1 MPDLNSTPQVTIVTG
16 ASSGI
21 GEATARRFARGGHA
35 VVIAAR
41 RKDLLD
47 SVAADIEREGGTAL
61 SVPTDLSDAN
71 QTSALAR
78 TALESFGK
86 VDVLVNNA
94 GYGPPFALEQLDRAA
109 LRHVF
114 DVNLLSAMQLI
125 GELTPHWRERRAGR
139 VVNVSSMT
147 RFVAAPMAVS
157 YAATKGG
164 MDSMTACLRLE
175 LAPWDIKL
183 SQVIPGF
190 VDTPTFE
197 TSRQAGKDV
206 RHDPQNPYRSLI
218 GGIEK
223 FADDQLE
230 SAISPDDVAK
240 IIWKAATVPNPKPR
254 YFAPKSV
261 GTAARMFSVMPSSL
275 AERILRG
282 MYKWDLDEVE
292 KNDAE

>member
-1 MPDLNSTPQVTIVTG
+1 MPVSTNASTVTIVTG

-21 GEATARRFARGGHA
+21 GKATARRFAKGGHA

-41 RKDLLD
+41 REDLLD
-47 SVAADIEREGGTAL
+47 AVASDINDAGGTAL
-61 SVPTDLSDAN
+61 AVPTDLSDEG
-71 QTSALAR
+71 QTSALVQR
-78 TALESFGK
+78 SFEAFGR
-86 VDVLVNNA
+86 VDILVNNA
-94 GYGPPFALEQLDRAA
+94 GYGPPFALEQLDRTA

-125 GELTPHWRERRAGR
+125 GELTPHWRERRTGR
-139 VVNVSSMT
+139 VVNVNSMT
-147 RFVAAPMAVS
+147 RFVAAPFAVA

-164 MDSMTACLRLE
+164 MDLMTACLRLE
-175 LAPWDIKL
+175 LAPWNIEF

-197 TSRQAGKDV
+197 TSREAGKEL
-206 RHDPQNPYRSLI
+206 RHDPSNPYRTLI
-218 GGIEK
+218 GGLEE
-223 FADDQLE
+223 FADKQLE
-230 SAISPDDVAK
+230 SAISSEDVAE

-261 GTAARMFSVMPSSL
+261 GTAARMFSAMPNSL

-282 MYKWDLDEVE
+282 MYKWELREDS
-292 KNDAE
+292 DAE

>member
-1 MPDLNSTPQVTIVTG
+1 MRDTQLSPPVSIVTG

-21 GEATARRFARGGHA
+21 GAATARRFARGGHL

-41 RKDLLD
+41 RKELLD
-47 SVAADIEREGGTAL
+47 SVAADIVRNGGTAL
-61 SVPTDLSDAN
+61 SVPTDLSDPS
-71 QTSALAR
+71 QTSMLVQR
-78 TALESFGK
+78 ALEPHGR

-109 LRHVF
+109 MRHVF

-125 GELTPHWRERRAGR
+125 SELTPHWRERKSGR
-139 VVNVSSMT
+139 VVNVNSMT
-147 RFVAAPMAVS
+147 RFVAAPFAVA

-175 LAPWDIKL
+175 LSPWNIQL

-190 VDTPTFE
+190 VDTPAFE
-197 TSRQAGKDV
+197 TSREAAKEL
-206 RHDPQNPYRSLI
+206 RRAPSNPYRDLVD
-218 GGIEK
+218 GLDE
-223 FADDQLE
+223 FAARQLE
-230 SAISPDDVAK
+230 SAISSSDVAD
-240 IIWKAATVPNPKPR
+240 IVWEAATVPRPKLR

-261 GTAARMFSVMPSSL
+261 ATAARMFSMMPTSL

-282 MYKWDLDEVE
+282 MYKWEL
-292 KNDAE
+292 AEDTDVG

>member
-1 MPDLNSTPQVTIVTG
+1 MSDLQPVTLVTG

-21 GEATARRFARGGHA
+21 GEATARRFAKGGHA

-47 SVAADIEREGGTAL
+47 AVASDIEQEGGVVL
-61 SVPTDLSDAN
+61 SVPTDLSDAT
-71 QTSALAR
+71 QT
-78 TALESFGK
+78 TALVDAAFERFGK

-94 GYGPPFALEQLDRAA
+94 GYGPPFALEQLDRTA

-139 VVNVSSMT
+139 IVNVNSMT

-164 MDSMTACLRLE
+164 MDSMTACLRIE
-175 LAPWDIKL
+175 LSPWNIKL

-197 TSRQAGKDV
+197 TSREALGEF
-206 RHDPQNPYRSLI
+206 RHDPENPYRSLLD
-218 GGIEK
+218 GLEEFSDK
-223 FADDQLE
+223 QLE
-230 SAISPDDVAK
+230 SAISSADVADV
-240 IIWKAATVPNPKPR
+240 IWKAATVPNPKLR
-254 YFAPKSV
+254 YFAPKAV
-261 GTAARMFSVMPSSL
+261 GTAAGMFSVMPTSL
-275 AERILRG
+275 AEKILKG
-282 MYKWDLDEVE
+282 MYKWQLSEDS
-292 KNDAE
+292 DAG